1 MGYNEQE
8 AEKSKLDYYVAK
20 CKKGEDEDAKMC
32 EMAEFKMGCMDEEV
46 MEKMPKEMQMKLKR
60 MMEESKM
67 DKECMQEDEQK
78 YMKKEEM
85 SDMMMKCK
93 ENFEKMDEEMQKK
106 CKSLMLKVQM
116 MKAKEMCMSEEKD
129 ERMQKMCEMDEED
142 EDDEE
147 DKVDREMLG
156 VQMRACKQEAM
167 KD

>member
-1 MGYNEQE
+1 MG
-8 AEKSKLDYYVAK
+8 
-20 CKKGEDEDAKMC
+20 
-32 EMAEFKMGCMDEEV
+32 
-46 MEKMPKEMQMKLKR
+46 
-60 MMEESKM
+60 
-67 DKECMQEDEQK
+67 
-78 YMKKEEM
+78 
-85 SDMMMKCK
+85 
-93 ENFEKMDEEMQKK
+93 DEEMQKK

-167 KD
+167 KDDKDCMEFRKMWGAMCEKEDMKECSLSINVLKLFF